1 MSLMSPVLAG
11 TFLSAVTHMNGFN
24 TESHLEKQHRTVDPM
39 ERVTN
44 LVGQRIPQLAAWKH
58 VLVHR
63 ARRGTGTKRELQ
75 TAFNPKRCI
84 QGDFSNDRWKITK
97 REKGLSVMAASLDA
111 GLSEEEISFS
121 ASVKEDNK
129 NLLLRHS

>member
-1 MSLMSPVLAG
+1 MLNECKHANIVIMYIKIKVDILVSVVFFFFSPC
-11 TFLSAVTHMNGFN
+11 
-24 TESHLEKQHRTVDPM
+24 R
-39 ERVTN
+39 
-44 LVGQRIPQLAAWKH
+44 
-58 VLVHR
+58 
-63 ARRGTGTKRELQ
+63 Q